1 MSLIDWNSGYSVN
14 VKEIDDQHK
23 KLIDLINKLYDEMKK
38 GHGKEALSGVLKE
51 LVDYTKYHFQAE
63 EKLLSKHNFPHLA
76 AHKKEHEELTKKV
89 EEINE
94 KIASGKMVI
103 SSNVLTF
110 LKDWLN
116 NHILVEDK
124 GYSKYLNEKGVK

>member
-1 MSLIDWNSGYSVN
+1 MALIDWNNSYSVN

-23 KLIDLINKLYDEMKK
+23 KLIDLINKLYDEMKN

-63 EKLLSKHNFPHLA
+63 EKLLSKYNFPNFA

-103 SSNVLTF
+103 SSSVLTF

-124 GYSKYLNEKGVK
+124 GYSSYLNNKGVK

>member
-1 MSLIDWNSGYSVN
+1 MSLIDWNNNYSVN

-23 KLIDLINKLYDEMKK
+23 KLIDLINKLYEEMRK
-38 GHGKEALSGVLKE
+38 GHGKDALSGVLKE
-51 LVDYTKYHFQAE
+51 LVEYTKYHFAKE
-63 EKLLSKHNFPHLA
+63 EKLLEKYNYPNLA

-116 NHILVEDK
+116 NHILVDDK
-124 GYSKYLNEKGVK
+124 GYSTYLNGKGIK

>member
-1 MSLIDWNSGYSVN
+1 MSLIDWNSSYSVN

-23 KLIDLINKLYDEMKK
+23 KLIDLINKLYDEMKS

-63 EKLLSKHNFPHLA
+63 EKLLSKNNYPNFA